1 MATTKLLQSHRD
13 FLHSLAKEQVK
24 CPAEEMADKAAYAKA
39 APMVRKIV
47 ETKYPPKDM
56 KLLRK
61 YQVASGDKCVRL
73 QLTAGGVEE
82 FCFRD
87 TDKAEW
93 PLRPSGYGCIS
104 HIYAADE
111 KASEAVGAHL
121 LAVGAFKKAMAAK
134 LADYGAL
141 INHSTT
147 LEQVEAVWPAAAAL
161 RPRLNRAVPVIL
173 SDEVIA
179 RIKADAAPLKKAA

>member
-1 MATTKLLQSHRD
+1 MATTKLLQSHRE
-13 FLHSLAKEQVK
+13 FLHQLAKEQVK

-39 APMVRKIV
+39 APLIRKIV
-47 ETKYPPKDM
+47 EAKYPPKDM
-56 KLLRK
+56 KLLKK
-61 YQVASGDKCVRL
+61 YDVATGDKCIRL
-73 QLTAGGVEE
+73 QLTAGGVEQ

-87 TDKAEW
+87 NDKTEW
-93 PLRPSGYGCIS
+93 PLRPTGYDCGN

-121 LAVGAFKKAMAAK
+121 LAAGAFKKATAAK
-134 LADYGAL
+134 LSDYGAL

-147 LEQVEAVWPAAAAL
+147 LEQIEAVWPAASAL
-161 RPRLNRAVPVIL
+161 RVRLNRAVPVIL

-179 RIKADAAPLKKAA
+179 RIKADAVPLKKAA